1 MSASGLAQL
10 AIQPALIDQVHD
22 RLLAAVVDGT
32 LAPGQRLTQE
42 ELALMLGVSRQPV
55 SHALQMLKRRGL
67 FVEAGKRGIAVAP
80 IDGPRIRALYQI
92 REALDGLAAELAA
105 ARFRAG
111 AASDADAAAI
121 KSCLAEGA
129 RLGTAPVGRF
139 IDADVAFHSA
149 LHVLSG
155 NAAISET
162 VAEQWPHF
170 RRSMGLV
177 LATPDMRARVWVEHG
192 QIVDAVFAGDA
203 SEAGRRARR
212 HTAAAGED
220 TARRLEDGNAMTR

>member
-1 MSASGLAQL
+1 MPTLRDTVVRPLITEKSSAAYQTRKEY
-10 AIQPALIDQVHD
+10 AFEVH
-22 RLLAAVVDGT
+22 
-32 LAPGQRLTQE
+32 P
-42 ELALMLGVSRQPV
+42 
-55 SHALQMLKRRGL
+55 
-67 FVEAGKRGIAVAP
+67 EANK
-80 IDGPRIRALYQI
+80 YQI